1 MSGFKLI
8 ISGKS
13 TIDATGNV
21 ENNCYTD
28 TTFAAIGYG
37 ATYVAPDTTGLVGM
51 KSVVEND
58 NTHFYT
64 VEVEPTPA
72 PVVVPEQTTTT
83 KKDDTLV
90 EAKKDNATEQS
101 NVSVEGTTAK
111 ITVTDDKG
119 EFVAPQEVT
128 IKSVTALEST
138 GATEASIQLDK
149 KLIVDLDVATM
160 KVATAK
166 SESTTDAVTV
176 TNEDSVITVKSG
188 ETALVS
194 VDVKAVVSETEQT
207 VTVKFSENTVKVV
220 CGDTAYSIDLSELGG
235 VGTLTLKLENGV
247 LKVYDKDGNLLKEI
261 EKA

>member
-1 MSGFKLI
+1 MSEFKLT

-64 VEVEPTPA
+64 VEVKTTPA
-72 PVVVPEQTTTT
+72 PVVVPEQTATTE
-83 KKDDTLV
+83 KKTDTIV
-90 EAKKDNATEQS
+90 EAKKDNATEQTS
-101 NVSVEGTTAK
+101 VAVEGTTAK

-138 GATEASIQLDK
+138 GATEASIQLDT
-149 KLIVDLDVATM
+149 KLVLDLDVATI
-160 KVATAK
+160 K
-166 SESTTDAVTV
+166 SASTSDVVTV

-194 VDVKAVVSETEQT
+194 VDVKAVLSETEQT